1 METTTETIE
10 ILNDLVAINNDR
22 IRNYENAIEETTN
35 EMLKELFGSMIVE
48 SRFIRIELAEEV
60 QNMGGE
66 FETGTTASG
75 KIYRAWTDVKTV
87 FTGLDPYNILSNC
100 EHSEDATQE
109 AYHDAL
115 DSEDLPAYIRALI
128 QKQQQILKVSHDKI
142 RGMRDAEK

>member
-22 IRNYENAIEETTN
+22 IRNYENAIEETTDVS
-35 EMLKELFGSMIVE
+35 LKELFGSMIVE
-48 SRFIRIELAEEV
+48 SRFVRIALAEEV

-66 FETGTTASG
+66 FEAGTTTSG
-75 KIYRAWTDVKTV
+75 KIYRAWADVKSV

-109 AYHDAL
+109 AYQDAL
-115 DSEDLPAYIRALI
+115 ASEDLPAYIRALI

-142 RGMRDAEK
+142 RSMRDAEK